1 VSNGKKG
8 NLDHQRMMGGIAA
21 LKKKRSAACSHGY
34 ICNIPASYEINPETL
49 ERVKEATAAEVGT
62 PVAVFKALADPLRLR
77 ILKALR
83 VSDLCVCV
91 FVELLDCEYSRLS
104 YHLKVLKDVGL
115 VECAQEGNFLIYHLT
130 EFGRAVLGGVDAIK
144 SEDTRR

>member
-91 FVELLDCEYSRLS
+91 FEGAERCRACGVRAGGELSDLS
-104 YHLKVLKDVGL
+104 SH
-115 VECAQEGNFLIYHLT
+115 
-130 EFGRAVLGGVDAIK
+130 GVRT
-144 SEDTRR
+144 SGTRRCGRD

>member
-1 VSNGKKG
+1 MSASEETETEVAP
-8 NLDHQRMMGGIAA
+8 H
-21 LKKKRSAACSHGY
+21 KKKRPVACSHGY
-34 ICNIPASYEINPETL
+34 SCNIPASYEIAPETL
-49 ERVKEATAAEVGT
+49 ERVKEAITLDVGT

-104 YHLKVLKDVGL
+104 YHLKVLKDAGL
-115 VECAQEGNFLIYHLT
+115 VEYTQEGNFLIYHLT

-144 SEDTRR
+144 SLDCRR